1 MEDPHDLDRFVQAQ
15 QTVYRNVKAE
25 LQAGRKTT
33 HWMWFIFPQLHG
45 LGHSAM
51 AQRYAIASRQEAE
64 AYLRHPLLGKRLQ
77 ECTALVNAVQG
88 RSVQQILGAPDDL
101 KFHSCMTL
109 FAAVAPVEPVFA
121 QALQQYFAGAR
132 DPATLALL

>member
-77 ECTALVNAVQG
+77 ECTTLVNAVQG

-109 FAAVAPVEPVFA
+109 FAAVAPAEPVFA
-121 QALQQYFAGAR
+121 QALQKYFAGAR